1 LRSDKSVSELH
12 AEVEQLLYKTTAG
25 GAIRLKDS
33 SLIQEASNHFEGLA
47 P

>member
-1 LRSDKSVSELH
+1 
-12 AEVEQLLYKTTAG
+12 VEQLLYKTTAG

-33 SLIQEASNHFEGLA
+33 SLIQVESNYSERLD